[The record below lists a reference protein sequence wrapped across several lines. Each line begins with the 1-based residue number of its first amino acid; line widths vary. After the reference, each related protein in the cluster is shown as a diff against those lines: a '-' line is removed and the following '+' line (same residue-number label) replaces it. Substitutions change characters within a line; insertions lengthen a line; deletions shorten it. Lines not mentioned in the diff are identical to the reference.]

1 MLASGEQYLSKMLA
15 CPTYDAD
22 ASCPSG
28 RRRAEPRALG
38 LKAISCYHFCMAQLL
53 VRHLDDDVKAKLQRR
68 ARRHGH
74 STEEEVR
81 EILRNAV
88 KDEGGARAPLGS
100 RLAARFAGLGLKE
113 DIPELRGEEARPA
126 DLES

>member
-1 MLASGEQYLSKMLA
+1 
-15 CPTYDAD
+15 
-22 ASCPSG
+22 
-28 RRRAEPRALG
+28 
-38 LKAISCYHFCMAQLL
+38 MAQLL

-74 STEEEVR
+74 STEEEIR

-88 KDEGGARAPLGS
+88 RDEGGARAPLGS
-100 RLAARFAGLGLKE
+100 RIAARFAVLGLTGE
-113 DIPELRGEEARPA
+113 IPELRGEEARPA